1 MAIHAEWKKS
11 SYSGGGEGNDCVEI
25 ARVHPHIAIRDSK
38 APSRAALTF
47 PAGAFVTF
55 VEALKTADVRSAGT
69 R

>member
-1 MAIHAEWKKS
+1 MAIHAQWKKS
-11 SYSGGGEGNDCVEI
+11 SYFGGGEGNDRVEI

-47 PAGAFVTF
+47 PTGAFVTF
-55 VEALKTADVRSAGT
+55 VEALKTADVRSAGM